1 MTFLTFH
8 CSSSSIQIFHVW
20 FSFQRLI
27 WRIDQGQVLIV
38 YYYKCDSL
46 LFQISACLSSAC
58 DKLREKEVLLW
69 ESKSSKVERTDDS
82 V

>member
-1 MTFLTFH
+1 MLEGMGYDLFDLSLQFFY
-8 CSSSSIQIFHVW
+8 SSIQIFHVW

-58 DKLREKEVLLW
+58 DKLRKNR
-69 ESKSSKVERTDDS
+69 SAS
-82 V
+82 VGE